1 MEGASPPDERLV
13 AAVQANCHIADA
25 RHARSM
31 TLCTYLLEMRE
42 LYRWERGI
50 AFGLPL
56 ARADVGAWLAAR
68 EALWEREYEGAT
80 GFLPLPLAGGS
91 VDPFDEAA
99 VNPAL
104 QPSGLVYGAGIGRF
118 GKPQFFLAELERE
131 ELRDGVRVQ
140 VAGREYARDL
150 APAAATARGG
160 TVTVRIETLTRLL
173 WEKAEAWEVRRPDG
187 ALKAALDAYGF
198 AADARSALGR
208 MAAAETETLILHEL
222 GEVRAGQLLGPS
234 WEAMLAGI
242 DDRRAELVA
251 RAARD
256 HLADSLVTLP
266 VLLDRGAPGPLHF
279 WFANLDGMRRELFP
293 RAATAYEAWR
303 GGDGGRALR
312 AAAQAGVAHW
322 EGVCTRLLAL
332 HARRDAG
339 AVAAAPAP
347 ASLALA

>member
-1 MEGASPPDERLV
+1 MTAPDRRLV

-42 LYRWERGI
+42 LYRWEQGI
-50 AFGLPL
+50 ALGMPL

-68 EALWEREYEGAT
+68 EALWEREFEDAAGYS
-80 GFLPLPLAGGS
+80 PLPLAQGL

-104 QPSGLVYGAGIGRF
+104 VPSGLVYGAGIGRF
-118 GKPQFFLAELERE
+118 GKPQFFLAELERDE
-131 ELRDGVRVQ
+131 VRDGVRVQ

-160 TVTVRIETLTRLL
+160 TITVRLQTLTRLL
-173 WEKAEAWEVRRPDG
+173 WEKAEAWEGKRPDG
-187 ALKAALDAYGF
+187 ALKAAFDAYGF
-198 AADARSALGR
+198 AADARPALER

-222 GEVRAGQLLGPS
+222 GEVRAGRLLGPR
-234 WEAMLAGI
+234 WEAMLAGF
-242 DDRRAELVA
+242 DDRHAELVA

-266 VLLDRGAPGPLHF
+266 TLLDRGAPGPLHF
-279 WFANLDGMRRELFP
+279 WFANLDGMRRELLP
-293 RAATAYEAWR
+293 RAAPAYAAWR
-303 GGDGGRALR
+303 DGDDGRALR
-312 AAAQAGVAHW
+312 AAATAGAAHW
-322 EGVCTRLLAL
+322 EDVCTRLLDL
-332 HARRDAG
+332 HAQHGVGVG
-339 AVAAAPAP
+339 AAISVLLP
-347 ASLALA
+347 ASLALD